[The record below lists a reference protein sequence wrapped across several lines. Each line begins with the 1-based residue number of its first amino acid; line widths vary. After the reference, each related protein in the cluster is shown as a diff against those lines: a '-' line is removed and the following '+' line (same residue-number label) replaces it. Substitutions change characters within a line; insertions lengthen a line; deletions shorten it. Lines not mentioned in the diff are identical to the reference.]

1 MKILLSLLFVLIFA
15 NGYSQVEG
23 QDAQGN
29 VTDMASGS
37 MFRSFD
43 NRFRGIEGFPT
54 LYRSYSPGQITLIT
68 GKKVSYDSINLD
80 IYSSDLLVKRNNAES
95 VFNRALTK
103 EFTME
108 SEDEGTMT
116 FIKLK
121 GIEGDESYFRLL
133 ASGRV
138 KLLKHSYKT
147 IAGPTNSGAYST
159 GRTHSIFV
167 EKSKVY
173 VQKDSGEMFE
183 LKNKKILLAQ
193 FPEKEDEIAQFIKD
207 NKVNLKDEFEAVQL
221 IEFINKIL

>member
-1 MKILLSLLFVLIFA
+1 MKILLPLLLVLVFT

-54 LYRSYSPGQITLIT
+54 LYKSYCPGQITMIT
-68 GKKVSYDSINLD
+68 GKKVSYDSVNLD
-80 IYSSDLLVKRNNAES
+80 IYSNDLLVKRNNAES
-95 VFNRALTK
+95 VFNRGLAK

-108 SEDEGTMT
+108 SEDEGTIT

-121 GIEGDESYFRLL
+121 GIDGSESFFRML

-173 VQKDSGEMFE
+173 VQKDNDEMFE

-193 FPEKEDEIAQFIKD
+193 FPEKENEISTFIKD
-207 NKVNLKDEFEAVQL
+207 QKVNLKDEFEAVQL
-221 IEFINKIL
+221 IEFMNTIL